1 MQDSMLERS
10 VVGRL
15 GGLCGVHSDS
25 VDTGV
30 TPRHVC
36 RGCLPEL
43 VIRSPSQTG
52 GMAFIIKKVKKQR
65 GHFFPVAH
73 NLSLI
78 RQIPVVGHPKNTF
91 PVLPKVSRSS

>member
-52 GMAFIIKKVKKQR
+52 GMAFIIKKVKK
-65 GHFFPVAH
+65 
-73 NLSLI
+73 
-78 RQIPVVGHPKNTF
+78 
-91 PVLPKVSRSS
+91 